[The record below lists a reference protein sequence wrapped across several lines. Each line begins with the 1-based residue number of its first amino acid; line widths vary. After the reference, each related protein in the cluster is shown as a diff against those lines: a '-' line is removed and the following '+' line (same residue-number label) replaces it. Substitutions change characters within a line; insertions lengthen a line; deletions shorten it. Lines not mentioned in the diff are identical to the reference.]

1 LERGRAT
8 REEGVRKLLITG
20 ANGFI
25 GANLCRHF
33 LARGW
38 DVHGLV
44 RRTSDIHS
52 LEGLDV
58 KLIYGELQDPETFRI
73 PADIDYIIH
82 TASIV
87 SDKADDETCRRN
99 ITLLAVNLARK
110 IGEMPQPLRRLV
122 HISTALTLGFDATDI
137 SEEKPGKPAL
147 FFAYARHKLQAEQ
160 FFLDMWKTRGL
171 PVVILRPGDVFGP
184 HDRVSS
190 VELLK
195 ACERGVPLIVG
206 KGRHRFGYCYSGNLC
221 QAAELALAK
230 EGIEGRAYTV
240 TNGSLPTWREFLMG
254 MQRGVGRKQR
264 VYVPVW
270 LAFALAGIFKGVH
283 KLRPSFVPRG
293 TYYRIKRVTSETT
306 YDISKTIADLGYRP
320 DDRTDL
326 QIREIVAWYLRE
338 KEDGFIK

>member
-1 LERGRAT
+1 LERGRAA

-33 LARGW
+33 LACGW

-44 RRTSDIHS
+44 RKTSDLHS
-52 LEGLDV
+52 LKGLDV
-58 KLIYGELQDPETFRI
+58 KLIFGELQDPETFRI
-73 PADIDYIIH
+73 PADIDHVIH

-99 ITLLAVNLARK
+99 IYLLAVNLAQK
-110 IGEMPQPLRRLV
+110 IEEMPTPPRRLV

-147 FFAYARHKLQAEQ
+147 FFAYTRYKLQAEQ
-160 FFLDMWKTRGL
+160 FLLDQWKTRGL
-171 PVVILRPGDVFGP
+171 PVVILRPGDVLGP

-206 KGRHRFGYCYSGNLC
+206 RGRHRFGYCYSGNLC

-230 EGIEGRAYTV
+230 EGIEAGVFKGHAERGRAKAAA
-240 TNGSLPTWREFLMG
+240 LCPR
-254 MQRGVGRKQR
+254 
-264 VYVPVW
+264 
-270 LAFALAGIFKGVH
+270 LAG
-283 KLRPSFVPRG
+283 LRPGRDLQGRPQAEAEFRAQGHLLSDQARHLGDDIRHLENDRGPRLPAG
-293 TYYRIKRVTSETT
+293 
-306 YDISKTIADLGYRP
+306 RP
-320 DDRTDL
+320 DGPANPRDRGL
-326 QIREIVAWYLRE
+326 VPEGKRGWVY
-338 KEDGFIK
+338 

>member
-1 LERGRAT
+1 LERGRAA

-33 LARGW
+33 LAHGW

-58 KLIYGELQDPETFRI
+58 KLIYGELQYPETFRI
-73 PADIDYIIH
+73 PADIDHIIH
-82 TASIV
+82 SASIV
-87 SDKADDETCRRN
+87 SDRADDETCRRN
-99 ITLLAVNLARK
+99 IYLLAVNLARK
-110 IGEMPQPLRRLV
+110 IEEMPRPLRRLA

-147 FFAYARHKLQAEQ
+147 FFAYARYMLQVEHL
-160 FFLDMWKTRGL
+160 FLDMWKTRGL
-171 PVVILRPGDVFGP
+171 PIVILRPGDVFGP
-184 HDRVSS
+184 HDRVSC

-221 QAAELALAK
+221 QAAELALTK

-240 TNGSLPTWREFLMG
+240 TNGSLPTWREFLKD

-270 LAFALAGIFKGVH
+270 LAFALAGIFKGVQ

-320 DDRTDL
+320 DDRIDL
-326 QIREIVAWYLRE
+326 QVREIVAWYLKE